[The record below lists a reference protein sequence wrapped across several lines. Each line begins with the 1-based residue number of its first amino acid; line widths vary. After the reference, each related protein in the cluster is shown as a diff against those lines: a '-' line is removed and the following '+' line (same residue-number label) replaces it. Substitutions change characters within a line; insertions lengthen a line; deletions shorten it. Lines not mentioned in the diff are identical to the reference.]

1 MYSQLKTVKLIIIDR
16 MYNIMRLKVT
26 LLLGLLIISCSPKEL
41 PTIVSMD
48 TNKIE
53 VKLSH
58 QTSRSEIESVQKI
71 LKENYNTELD
81 MSKSTFFEDG
91 KIRDLALQVRASDG
105 TGGTVNAMLSSLQ
118 YVYAGF
124 ELNVIGDSSTSALSF
139 GNYGVP
145 EE

>member
-71 LKENYNTELD
+71 LKENCC
-81 MSKSTFFEDG
+81 
-91 KIRDLALQVRASDG
+91 
-105 TGGTVNAMLSSLQ
+105 
-118 YVYAGF
+118 
-124 ELNVIGDSSTSALSF
+124 
-139 GNYGVP
+139 
-145 EE
+145 